1 MWFLKR
7 KTQSPRSI
15 LFVCTANITRSPV
28 AELMF
33 RYLVEEAGEIWEID
47 SAGTNSVR
55 GVSPNQIISFIMF
68 QRKMPIQNHRSQP
81 VTRKLLEKFYW
92 IIVMEENHRQEILK
106 IDETTADRVFLFREL
121 SSNKP
126 LENLDMPDP
135 TGKEV
140 DDYQELFD
148 ILDDE
153 MPRLFSIMR
162 DKAYEVELE
171 DDNDPE

>member
-7 KTQSPRSI
+7 KTQSSRSI

-28 AELMF
+28 AEMMF
-33 RYLVEEAGEIWEID
+33 RQLVEKAGEIWEVD
-47 SAGTNSVR
+47 SAGINSIR
-55 GVSPNQIISFIMF
+55 GVPPEQIISNEML
-68 QRKMPIQNHRSQP
+68 QRKIPIYNHRSQP
-81 VTRKLLEKFYW
+81 VTQKLLEKYYW

-106 IDETTADRVFLFREL
+106 IDETAADRLFLFREL

-135 TGKEV
+135 TGREV

-153 MPRLFSIMR
+153 MPRLFNIMR

-171 DDNDPE
+171 DDNDHE